1 MSDISPSKVP
11 PAGPELQLAPPV
23 AAVPPEKIAARKR
36 LEVRIW
42 CAFVFLMC
50 SGMLGVGRW
59 LNADPSG
66 AGTHQQMGF
75 PPCGMLATTG
85 IPCPTCG
92 CTTAVTHLA
101 HGHVIM
107 SFLTQPFGFAVG
119 ALALILLPLTLIGV
133 VTGIWKGPSMFVL
146 GWYWRYW
153 TYGGLALLLGA
164 WVYKI
169 ILVQMHIAL

>member
-1 MSDISPSKVP
+1 MSDISSSNVSPV
-11 PAGPELQLAPPV
+11 GPELALAPPV
-23 AAVPPEKIAARKR
+23 AVVPPEKVAAGKR

-50 SGMLGVGRW
+50 AGMLGVG
-59 LNADPSG
+59 LKLHADASG
-66 AGTHQQMGF
+66 SGTHQQMGF
-75 PPCGMLATTG
+75 PPCGMLAMTG
-85 IPCPTCG
+85 VPCPTCG
-92 CTTAVTHLA
+92 CTTAVTYLA

-107 SFLTQPFGFAVG
+107 AFLTQPFGFAVG
-119 ALALILLPLTLIGV
+119 ALAVILLPLTVLGMV
-133 VTGIWKGPSMFVL
+133 SGIWKGPSMFVL